1 MSTQQQTHNVIDT
14 IKSWLFPLLLA
25 GLGTMVQLQYNSI
38 SADMKDMKLK
48 LEKMDKDQ
56 ALSAREFNYIDKKL
70 NEHERWLEQLDDFL
84 YKRK

>member
-1 MSTQQQTHNVIDT
+1 MIET
-14 IKSWLFPLLLA
+14 IKAWLFPLLLA
-25 GLGTMVQLQYNSI
+25 GLGTMLQLQYSAI

-70 NEHERWLEQLDDFL
+70 TEHEKWLEQLDDHMF
-84 YKRK
+84 KRK